1 MLSRI
6 MGIGADAAE
15 IASVIKLSGR
25 RWRDRYVMNECNRK
39 KYKRH
44 HDAPMSHRRTVAAVY
59 GRRKENSKSRRSQT
73 AVTAGAGGAVRA
85 FFSQLAVASRKCLIR
100 SCTLFTF
107 SYWREIISRTGLVR
121 SSSSSASLYS

>member
-25 RWRDRYVMNECNRK
+25 RWRDRCGMNECNRK

-44 HDAPMSHRRTVAAVY
+44 HYAPMSHRRTVAAVY
-59 GRRKENSKSRRSQT
+59 ERRKENSESRRSQT

-85 FFSQLAVASRKCLIR
+85 FSLSSLSRRAS
-100 SCTLFTF
+100 
-107 SYWREIISRTGLVR
+107 V
-121 SSSSSASLYS
+121 